1 MEDMQMSAWI
11 HIVHCVARCLSPDCQ
26 MGGLGCD
33 NMTCVLV
40 CFLHDKP
47 YQDLVERC
55 AKISRA
61 REAAFK
67 ENSAGETEEDEEEEL
82 EEMGETEDT
91 DSHDVT

>member
-1 MEDMQMSAWI
+1 
-11 HIVHCVARCLSPDCQ
+11 

-55 AKISRA
+55 AKTSRA
-61 REAAFK
+61 KEAALK
-67 ENSAGETEEDEEEEL
+67 ENSAGETEEDEDEEEL
-82 EEMGETEDT
+82 EEMPAGEAEDT
-91 DSHDVT
+91 DSNDVT

>member
-1 MEDMQMSAWI
+1 
-11 HIVHCVARCLSPDCQ
+11 

-55 AKISRA
+55 AKTARA
-61 REAAFK
+61 KEAAFK

-82 EEMGETEDT
+82 EEMAAGEAED
-91 DSHDVT
+91 SNDVT